1 MPSFEINSNPS
12 VSSGKI
18 SGRVSFPG
26 ISLNNRLYLPEELAK
41 GDGITVPILLN
52 HGDLEGAEDIGP
64 ELLPVEY
71 RNRLAKSE
79 EIILGSITY
88 HFNFQT
94 RELLYDGQVTDPFFS
109 QKHVLEQM
117 SVSQGV
123 SFDPNL
129 SREQVCGTVQC
140 YQVVRGIRFVEMSL
154 VYHPGFGPIATLA
167 AESHNGS
174 LSGKIT
180 HTNLMSNKDEIAN
193 ENCDKDPDKV
203 NEDLQ
208 SSEPITSAGKEQC
221 PEGMVF
227 DNDAQNCVPMPS
239 STGSNDPAPSPPVAD
254 AAETL
259 KQFDDDPTNDDD
271 KAKEYQRLL
280 EKSFPGLAVKATGS
294 ANADIASEKRRLVS
308 ELKALERKDLAS
320 QLDGADLEIKAM
332 EKVVAKARLDAE
344 YRKIKEM
351 AKPVARTGTTNT
363 SAKEMINGSV
373 RTGSN
378 GMAMADEVNSGVL
391 SWTKAVIA
399 KENVSS
405 TFLWNVPK
413 QEIYEKYLY
422 HDKKDS
428 RGNVLAREKV
438 CPEGSFKAGEAVTHA
453 PDLGRSVDNQ
463 VFILPEGKIVTPVRQ
478 FCQTKVLEPGQ
489 AEGFFH
495 DFGKIDFADVT
506 EGTDLAEQAISVR
519 SSGGEG
525 SARGK
530 LVTVKYRDLHKA
542 NYDLMSALQRQFA
555 FESVNDESVE
565 VVKRAYNDD
574 TANVTDERKQK
585 GGGVKENWING
596 NTGAAITADNT
607 ITSATKL
614 TFKAL
619 LRGKRLIEDQGV
631 DVSDLTLYT
640 STKGVEDLIQDPAI
654 DSYIQFSRPE
664 IITEADVAR
673 IAGVNIVKSTA
684 IADGAGTTV
693 NAGKRSVLFKPFA
706 AFGIVSERDFT
717 LEAQRWNK
725 QQVINVT
732 GTQVVGGFVKNQEYT
747 CRISHTSV
755 DA

>member
-1 MPSFEINSNPS
+1 MN
-12 VSSGKI
+12 
-18 SGRVSFPG
+18 
-26 ISLNNRLYLPEELAK
+26 
-41 GDGITVPILLN
+41 
-52 HGDLEGAEDIGP
+52 
-64 ELLPVEY
+64 
-71 RNRLAKSE
+71 
-79 EIILGSITY
+79 
-88 HFNFQT
+88 
-94 RELLYDGQVTDPFFS
+94 
-109 QKHVLEQM
+109 
-117 SVSQGV
+117 
-123 SFDPNL
+123 
-129 SREQVCGTVQC
+129 
-140 YQVVRGIRFVEMSL
+140 
-154 VYHPGFGPIATLA
+154 
-167 AESHNGS
+167 
-174 LSGKIT
+174 
-180 HTNLMSNKDEIAN
+180 
-193 ENCDKDPDKV
+193 
-203 NEDLQ
+203 
-208 SSEPITSAGKEQC
+208 
-221 PEGMVF
+221 
-227 DNDAQNCVPMPS
+227 
-239 STGSNDPAPSPPVAD
+239 
-254 AAETL
+254 
-259 KQFDDDPTNDDD
+259 
-271 KAKEYQRLL
+271 
-280 EKSFPGLAVKATGS
+280 
-294 ANADIASEKRRLVS
+294 
-308 ELKALERKDLAS
+308 
-320 QLDGADLEIKAM
+320 
-332 EKVVAKARLDAE
+332 
-344 YRKIKEM
+344 
-351 AKPVARTGTTNT
+351 
-363 SAKEMINGSV
+363 SAKEMINNTS
-373 RTGSN
+373 RTGN
-378 GMAMADEVNSGVL
+378 GLVKADEVQNSVL

-413 QEIYEKYLY
+413 QQIYEKYLY
-422 HDKKDS
+422 HDKKDA

-438 CPEGSFKAGEAVTHA
+438 YPEGSFNKAGEAITHA

-478 FCQTKVLEPGQ
+478 FCQVKVLEPGQ

-565 VVKRAYNDD
+565 MVNRAYNDD
-574 TANVTDERKQK
+574 TANVGGQRKQK
-585 GGGVKENWING
+585 GGGVKDNWING
-596 NTGAAITADNT
+596 NDGTAITADAT

-631 DVSDLTLYT
+631 DVSDLVLYT
-640 STKGVEDLIQDPAI
+640 STKGVEDLIQDPTI
-654 DSYIQFSRPE
+654 DSYIQFSKPE

-684 IADGAGTTV
+684 IADGAGADA

-706 AFGIVSERDFT
+706 AFGLVSERDFT